1 MVITSPPTRRPITV
15 LATRTTAAGPAFES
29 RQGRKPRENG
39 AALSAGAMEISVAA
53 AVQLGSGRKAPVR
66 IVGRD
71 GAASGRWRRGLS
83 KWSADC
89 VRDGMGKWDNG
100 RALL

>member
-1 MVITSPPTRRPITV
+1 MVTSPPTRRPITV

-66 IVGRD
+66 IVGARRRRV
-71 GAASGRWRRGLS
+71 GALRASIEQLV
-83 KWSADC
+83 A
-89 VRDGMGKWDNG
+89 
-100 RALL
+100 